1 MSNSTDTTNCTK
13 GYIEQPISRIHH
25 FYVSGEIQSA
35 ENYTDWFQII
45 RSAHSMD
52 VIYIHI
58 NSEGGDAFT
67 MIQLMRALSESQA
80 KIITSAEGFCASAA
94 TMLFLCGDQCEVSD
108 HSVFMFHTF
117 SSFSYGKGSE
127 MFAQVSLERSWGEKL
142 VKQVYKDFFTV
153 DEIDAL
159 LDGKDYWME
168 ADEVVKRLK
177 NKRAAEDSGSKG
189 PKKRQNIKKSA

>member
-1 MSNSTDTTNCTK
+1 MSESNNTQKLN
-13 GYIEQPISRIHH
+13 GYIEQPINRIHH
-25 FYVSGEIQSA
+25 FYVSGEIQQP
-35 ENYTDWFQII
+35 ENYTEWFQII
-45 RSAHSMD
+45 RSATAMD

-67 MIQLMRALSESQA
+67 MIQLMRVLSESEA
-80 KIITSAEGFCASAA
+80 KVITSAEGFCASAA

-117 SSFSYGKGSE
+117 SSFSFGKGSE

-142 VKQVYKDFFTV
+142 VKKVYKNFFDE

-168 ADEVVKRLK
+168 SDEVVKRLK
-177 NKRAAEDSGSKG
+177 DKRSAENSDSSG
-189 PKKRQNIKKSA
+189 PKKRQIKKKSA